1 MLKKQIKPS
10 NQPIMIE
17 TEYNLIPDRNYADF
31 INDILFEIRRG
42 RTEYCYYVY
51 QVMDLLRFEYD
62 TLNVEWLANKR
73 CFRVSL
79 IFY

>member
-1 MLKKQIKPS
+1 MT
-10 NQPIMIE
+10 E
-17 TEYNLIPDRNYADF
+17 TQYNLIPDRSYADF

-42 RTEYCYYVY
+42 GTEYCFYVF

-62 TLNVEWLANKR
+62 TLNVEWLTNER